1 MNLGFIGSGEITKA
15 VVRGI
20 INSKINYK
28 KIYISKRNIKISR
41 NLKKESKKI
50 IILSDNQK
58 ILNMSNWVFLAVTP
72 DVGLKILKK
81 LKFKKSHTVIS
92 FISTIKMAKLKEL
105 INLNK
110 KKIVRAIPLP
120 PIALGKGPVPIYP
133 KNTKVK
139 NFFNKIGECIEIKNE
154 DISLNFWATSSLMA
168 SYYELLSTT
177 SKWLQKKGL
186 AKELSEKYTTSLF
199 NALSEASFSKNVK
212 DLDKLVKQSQTP
224 KGLNEQTLKYL
235 KKSGF
240 YNELNFSLNK
250 ILKRLK

>member
-72 DVGLKILKK
+72 DVGLKILKQ

-139 NFFNKIGECIEIKNE
+139 NFFNKIGECIEINNE

-177 SKWLQKKGL
+177 SKWLQKR
-186 AKELSEKYTTSLF
+186 A
-199 NALSEASFSKNVK
+199 
-212 DLDKLVKQSQTP
+212 
-224 KGLNEQTLKYL
+224 
-235 KKSGF
+235 
-240 YNELNFSLNK
+240 
-250 ILKRLK
+250 